1 MSPKRKRASRK
12 EEFRKAL
19 TAPHALGEKQG
30 READALPGKVYS
42 KLMAPGTGRNKTW
55 VSSAGAH
62 APALQ
67 HLGGTQE
74 PGRAMSPLGTLV
86 EGRMLPPIF

>member
-1 MSPKRKRASRK
+1 MHQP
-12 EEFRKAL
+12 
-19 TAPHALGEKQG
+19 T
-30 READALPGKVYS
+30 
-42 KLMAPGTGRNKTW
+42 
-55 VSSAGAH
+55 
-62 APALQ
+62 ALQ

>member
-19 TAPHALGEKQG
+19 TAPHALGEKRG
-30 READALPGKVYS
+30 CEADALLGKVCS
-42 KLMAPGTGRNKTW
+42 KLMAPGISMNKTW
-55 VSSAGAH
+55 MFLKQSPAG
-62 APALQ
+62 ALQ